1 MLGLHTAVPG
11 TILSSGTKRIRWYS
25 GLPQLASVALDPVKA
40 EILMNWRRSIL
51 VMARQAVVGRP
62 LLLVA
67 IDAKTHRVIDGAL
80 GNGHL
85 HDITMTGGAPH
96 LRPDMRRMIEPDVRF
111 PDEPVNPLPR
121 NVFSALGVITQRL
134 DSRIGSVANVLMT
147 THADID
153 ARNSRPSA
161 LAHPRVTGVAVD
173 ANIVGMDVMREIDR
187 LLRPRLDIQKIP
199 SRIS

>member
-1 MLGLHTAVPG
+1 MT
-11 TILSSGTKRIRWYS
+11 S
-25 GLPQLASVALDPVKA
+25 
-40 EILMNWRRSIL
+40 
-51 VMARQAVVGRP
+51 QAVVGGA
-62 LLLVA
+62 LLFMA
-67 IDAKTHRVIDGAL
+67 FDAKAHRVIDHAL
-80 GNGHL
+80 GDRHL
-85 HDITMTGGAPH
+85 RQIPVTVGAIH
-96 LRPDMRRMIEPDVRF
+96 LRPNVGGMIEPDVRF